1 MSEFNLKTNS
11 IVGNSE
17 SDVTLPNGVT
27 IPSGETLTVNGNVN
41 LTGASTVGFLTAT
54 NGSVIGILT
63 ATSFVGDG
71 SGLVGLQVA
80 SPSKSIALKY
90 IISDPPLRS

>member
-1 MSEFNLKTNS
+1 MSRIKVNT
-11 IVGNSE
+11 IVNR
-17 SDVTLPNGVT
+17 SDNGSLELTKGAT
-27 IPSGETLTVNGNVN
+27 IPSGGTLTVNGNAN
-41 LTGASTVGFLTAT
+41 LTGVSTVGFLTAT

-80 SPSKSIALKY
+80 SPSKSIAYKMLL
-90 IISDPPLRS
+90 DPLPFRS